1 MPFLR
6 RPSPLLRLA
15 LLLAALFCTVVKPTL
30 GLAGELHRDLHAA
43 AHAAAAHASTDDT
56 TPLAD
61 ETREHAPADG
71 WHALLHID
79 LCCGNLALPC
89 GTPALNLPAQPH
101 AALSYRTSAV
111 APVPAADPLR
121 PPIRA

>member
-1 MPFLR
+1 MS
-6 RPSPLLRLA
+6 RPRHPLPLIRIV
-15 LLLAALFCTVVKPTL
+15 LLLAALFCAVVKPTL

-43 AHAAAAHASTDDT
+43 AHASTLASAGGATL
-56 TPLAD
+56 LAD
-61 ETREHAPADG
+61 ESAEHEPAAG

-79 LCCGNLALPC
+79 LCCSNVALPC
-89 GTPALNLPAQPH
+89 GTLALTVI
-101 AALSYRTSAV
+101 ALHPVTLSHRTSGF